1 LVERIKNGWHE
12 QWGDRRQE
20 LVFIGTREMD
30 KERIKAELDACLLKL
45 PASGDID
52 AKAWARLD
60 DPFPVWHRNAA

>member
-1 LVERIKNGWHE
+1 
-12 QWGDRRQE
+12 
-20 LVFIGTREMD
+20 MD